1 MSRLMTNPLRLSTL
15 LGDYPQTRPI
25 RSGALTS
32 PLVSFDF
39 APYKSAFE
47 GFKPMVREG
56 RFDFGEL
63 AIVTYLQAKA
73 AGKPYV
79 LAPATIYARSQLA
92 MIVYNA
98 ERGTLRPEDLPGK
111 RVGVR
116 SYTQTTGTWIRG
128 TLRNDYGV
136 DTDAVTWVTF
146 EDPHLPAVRDP
157 PRLEL
162 VQGKHLP
169 DMLLAGELDAAI
181 LAAVPDD
188 KRLKPLFPDPEAASK
203 AWAAKHGTVPVNHL
217 MVVKTSLSRERPDVV
232 REVYRLLREGKRQ
245 AGDSPQLLYGVESMR
260 QALEVMIGYCLKQG
274 LIDRRYTVDELFDD
288 TTRVLPAG

>member
-1 MSRLMTNPLRLSTL
+1 MTTNASLRLQTL
-15 LGDYPQTRPI
+15 LGDYPQTKPI
-25 RSGALTS
+25 KSGALSS
-32 PLVSFDF
+32 PLVNFEF
-39 APYKSAFE
+39 ATYKSAFE

-79 LAPATIYARSQLA
+79 LAPATIYARPQHG

-116 SYTQTTGTWIRG
+116 SYTQTTGTYIRG
-128 TLRNDYGV
+128 SLRNDYGV
-136 DTDAVTWVTF
+136 DTDKVTWVTF
-146 EDPHLPAVRDP
+146 EDPHLPPVRDP

-162 VQGKHLP
+162 MGPGKTLM
-169 DMLLAGELDAAI
+169 DMLLAGEIDAAI
-181 LAAVPDD
+181 VASVPDD
-188 KRLKPLFPDPEAASK
+188 KRLKPLFSDPDAAAR
-203 AWAAKHGTVPVNHL
+203 AWEKKHGCVPVNHL

-232 REVYRLLREGKRQ
+232 REIYRLLREGKRQ
-245 AGDSPQLLYGVESMR
+245 AGDSATLPYGVESMR
-260 QALEVMIGYCLKQG
+260 KALDAMIGYALQQG
-274 LIDRRYTVDELFDD
+274 LIERRYTVDELFDD
-288 TTRVLPAG
+288 TTRALPGG

>member
-1 MSRLMTNPLRLSTL
+1 MSNTPIRLQTL
-15 LGDYPQTRPI
+15 LGDYAQTKPI
-25 RSGALTS
+25 KSGALTS
-32 PLVSFDF
+32 PLVSFEF
-39 APYKSAFE
+39 ANYKSAFE

-56 RFDFGEL
+56 RYDFGEL

-146 EDPHLPAVRDP
+146 EDPHLPMVRSP
-157 PRLEL
+157 PRIEQ
-162 VQGKHLP
+162 VQGKNLL
-169 DMLLAGELDAAI
+169 DMLLAGEIDAAI

-188 KRLKPLFPDPEAASK
+188 KRLKTLFPDPEAASK
-203 AWAAKHGTVPVNHL
+203 AWEKKHGTMPINHL
-217 MVVKTSLSRERPDVV
+217 MVVKSSLSQERPDAVH
-232 REVYRLLREGKRQ
+232 EIYRLLREGKRQ
-245 AGDSPQLLYGVESMR
+245 AGENPQLLYGVETMR
-260 QALEVMIGYCLKQG
+260 KALDAMIGYCLQEG
-274 LIDRRYTVDELFDD
+274 AIERRYTVDELFDD
-288 TTRVLPAG
+288 TTRALPAG

>member
-1 MSRLMTNPLRLSTL
+1 MTNTAPLRLETL
-15 LGDYPQTRPI
+15 LGDYPQTKALK
-25 RSGALTS
+25 SGALTS
-32 PLVSFDF
+32 PLVSFEF
-39 APYKSAFE
+39 APYKSAFQ

-98 ERGTLRPEDLPGK
+98 ERGMLRPEDLPGR

-136 DTDAVTWVTF
+136 DTDKVTWVTF
-146 EDPHLPAVRDP
+146 EDPHLPAVKDP

-162 VQGKHLP
+162 MGPGKNPL
-169 DMLLAGELDAAI
+169 DMLLAGEVDAAI

-188 KRLKPLFPDPEAASK
+188 KRLKPLFPDPEAAAK
-203 AWAAKHGTVPVNHL
+203 AWEKKHGTIPINHL
-217 MVVKTSLSRERPDVV
+217 MVVKSSLSQERPDVV

-245 AGDSPQLLYGVESMR
+245 GGDNPVLLYGVETMR
-260 QALEVMIGYCLKQG
+260 KTLDVMIGYCLQQG
-274 LIDRRYTVDELFDD
+274 LIERRYTVDELFDE
-288 TTRVLPAG
+288 TTRALPAG

>member
-1 MSRLMTNPLRLSTL
+1 MSAPLSLQTL
-15 LGDYPQTRPI
+15 LGDYPQTKPI
-25 RSGALTS
+25 KSGALTS
-32 PLVSFDF
+32 PLVSFEF

-56 RFDFGEL
+56 KFDFGEL

-128 TLRNDYGV
+128 ALRNDYEV
-136 DTDAVTWVTF
+136 DTDKVTWVTF
-146 EDPHLPAVRDP
+146 EDPHLPAVKDP
-157 PRLEL
+157 PRLER
-162 VQGKHLP
+162 VQGKNPL
-169 DMLLAGELDAAI
+169 DMLLAGEVDAAI

-188 KRLKPLFPDPEAASK
+188 KRLKPLFADP
-203 AWAAKHGTVPVNHL
+203 G
-217 MVVKTSLSRERPDVV
+217 
-232 REVYRLLREGKRQ
+232 
-245 AGDSPQLLYGVESMR
+245 PQPGP
-260 QALEVMIGYCLKQG
+260 G
-274 LIDRRYTVDELFDD
+274 RRSTAPCRSI
-288 TTRVLPAG
+288 T